1 VNIFRVGP
9 KFPYLA
15 LKCRSRWFDAL
26 WLQISRSAG
35 RRGKESLIFRYAKST
50 IARAAVAAA
59 IIALTALS
67 LSLPADAQV
76 IAKLVMPGG
85 SIGKEKYYELAR
97 PHSRTNQGPVLTSP
111 LLTKPKVCLV
121 LGGGG
126 TRGSAHV
133 GVLRV
138 LRDAGVPID
147 CIAGT
152 SIGAII
158 GGLYLGGVPLEELEK
173 QVRNNTVMR
182 SFMNVPLKLRVITTP
197 IHLLPRLIGIRSLDG
212 LYSGNKFRKYLEK
225 QLPDPEQNI
234 ENLKTPFCAVSLSL
248 IDGQLHS
255 FTSGN
260 LVRAMQASSA
270 LPELRRPVVIDDNV
284 YVDGGIFSNV
294 PVEQAHSVLGANFII
309 AVDIDERFN
318 EVKVD
323 HFKKLGSVGSRLVTL
338 ELVHN
343 DSPELSK
350 ADIIIHPNV
359 DGIGLISRKKSDS
372 AAALDAGIAA
382 TKEALPA
389 IIEALKARGVEVGS
403 VLVSH

>member
-1 VNIFRVGP
+1 MR
-9 KFPYLA
+9 L
-15 LKCRSRWFDAL
+15 
-26 WLQISRSAG
+26 
-35 RRGKESLIFRYAKST
+35 T
-50 IARAAVAAA
+50 AVT
-59 IIALTALS
+59 ALTALS
-67 LSLPADAQV
+67 LSTAADAQV

-85 SIGKEKYYELAR
+85 SVGKEKMFELAR
-97 PHSRTNQGPVLTSP
+97 PQSRANQGPVLTSP
-111 LLTKPKVCLV
+111 LLSKPRVCLV

-126 TRGSAHV
+126 TRGAAHV

-152 SIGAII
+152 SIGAIV
-158 GGLYLGGVPLEELEK
+158 GGLYLGGVPLDTLEN
-173 QVRNNTVMR
+173 QVRNNSVMR
-182 SFMNVPLKLRVITTP
+182 SFMNVPLKMRVFTTP
-197 IHLLPRLIGIRSLDG
+197 IHLLPRLVGIRSLDG
-212 LYSGNKFRKYLEK
+212 LYSGTKFRKYLEK

-234 ENLKTPFCAVSLSL
+234 EDLKTPFCAVSLSL

-255 FTSGN
+255 FTRGN

-270 LPELRRPVVIDDNV
+270 LPELRRPVVIDNNL

-294 PVEQAHSVLGANFII
+294 PVEQARSVLGASFII

-318 EVKVD
+318 DVQID

-343 DSPELSK
+343 DWPELSK
-350 ADIIIHPNV
+350 ADIVIHPNV

-372 AAALDAGIAA
+372 NAAFEAGIAA
-382 TKEALPA
+382 TREALPS
-389 IIEALKARGVEVGS
+389 IVEALKARGVEVGS